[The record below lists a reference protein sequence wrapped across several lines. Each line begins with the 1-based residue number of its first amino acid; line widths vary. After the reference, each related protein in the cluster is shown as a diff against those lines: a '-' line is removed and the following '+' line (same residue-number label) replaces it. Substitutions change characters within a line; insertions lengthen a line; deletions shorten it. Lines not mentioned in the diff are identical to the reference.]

1 MMGYRPPP
9 DDPLFSYNVQLET
22 RVRKDH
28 PLRLI
33 KQCIDFDFIY
43 KEVAPTYGTSGNVSV
58 PPPVILKLMLLLVL
72 YNVRS
77 ERELMETLPE
87 RLDWLWFLDYTIET
101 PIPDH
106 SVLSKARKRWGAE
119 AFKRFFQ
126 MIVRQCL
133 DAGLING
140 DKLFVDSS
148 FIDADASRG
157 SMVERRR
164 LDIACDELEKRLEEY
179 PRAPLNN
186 RYVSSTDPDASMM
199 RHGENASLRYKTHR
213 SVDQAHEVIT
223 AVDVTSGII
232 NEAVKLTDLLDAH
245 EVSTGIKAT
254 TVVADTK
261 YGTVDNFLACHDR
274 EVAAHIK
281 PLADRINPS
290 QAAVF
295 SVERFIY
302 DAATDTFTC
311 PTGNAMK
318 RQAMIGD
325 WIIYA
330 AGKKTCRACNLK
342 EQCTKNKTGRTVRRH
357 IRHDVLTRMYAVG
370 RSRKA
375 KRNLRIRQHLMERCF
390 ARGVRF
396 GMKNARWRRLW
407 RVQIQEYL
415 IATVQNIRILLQA
428 TKDRFRGIRKGRL
441 GLTYHVALLG
451 LDKLFYLLIVVF
463 NSDRKPH
470 FVGSWAPCGATW

>member
-1 MMGYRPPP
+1 MMGQQPPP

-28 PLRLI
+28 PLRRI
-33 KQCIDFDFIY
+33 KECVDFGFIY
-43 KEVAPTYGTSGNVSV
+43 DEVRPLYGPSGNVSV
-58 PPPVILKLMLLLVL
+58 PPPVILKLMLLVVL

-106 SVLSKARKRWGAE
+106 SILSKARKRWGME

-126 MIVRQCL
+126 IIVSQAVE
-133 DAGLING
+133 AGLVNG
-140 DKLFVDSS
+140 NKIFVDAS
-148 FIDADASRG
+148 FIDADASRD
-157 SMVERRR
+157 SLVERHR
-164 LDIACDELEKRLEEY
+164 LDRAYDELEKRLEDY

-213 SVDQAHEVIT
+213 AVDEASEIIT
-223 AVDVTSGII
+223 AVEVSAGIV
-232 NEAVKLTDLLDAH
+232 NEALKLTDLLDQHEAH
-245 EVSTGIKAT
+245 TGLQAS

-261 YGTVDNFLACHDR
+261 YGTVDNFLACHER
-274 EVAAHIK
+274 HVTAHIK
-281 PLADRINPS
+281 PLADRTDPS
-290 QAAVF
+290 RKEIFPTEAF
-295 SVERFIY
+295 TY

-311 PTGNAMK
+311 PAGEAMK

-325 WIIYA
+325 WVVYA
-330 AGKKTCRACNLK
+330 MRATICRVCHLK

-357 IRHDVLTRMYAVG
+357 IQQTILTTMYTIG
-370 RSRKA
+370 RSREA
-375 KRNLRIRQHLMERCF
+375 KRDLRIRQHLMERSF
-390 ARGVRF
+390 AQGTYF
-396 GMKNARWRRLW
+396 GMKKARWRRLW

-415 IATVQNIRILLQA
+415 IASVQNIRILMKA
-428 TKDRFRGIRKGRL
+428 TKGRFTGMLKKTGSLCPPHRFAHRWDARSLFALITALRSAGRL
-441 GLTYHVALLG
+441 PL
-451 LDKLFYLLIVVF
+451 
-463 NSDRKPH
+463 
-470 FVGSWAPCGATW
+470 ATTLA